1 MFTNLPSTDPIEC
14 TIRVYVVLVG
24 CNHDM
29 CKMTWTREITPFF
42 ILIVIT
48 IIFSSGYRATAAR
61 SERIGKLYHK
71 IIYLVLTQLVPQV
84 DCKVFLR
91 TFLFAFDTRRTQP
104 NFGVSVLPSGDIFP
118 RTNLP
123 LSVQKKKFSGF
134 IFLCFIDVLLKIC
147 SIFLSRPSRLA
158 KKIMTCLPAL
168 LQYCVKEM
176 NSNFRFRGK
185 KSKNFAKIWNFASS
199 CYFLLLTF
207 QFRFRKFQ
215 LQNKLDKWMNEW
227 INK

>member
-24 CNHDM
+24 CNHDTY
-29 CKMTWTREITPFF
+29 KMTWTREITALF

-48 IIFSSGYRATAAR
+48 IIFSSGNRATAAR
-61 SERIGKLYHK
+61 SERIGKLHHK

-84 DCKVFLR
+84 DCRVFLR

-104 NFGVSVLPSGDIFP
+104 NFGVSVLPSGDLFC
-118 RTNLP
+118 RTNFP
-123 LSVQKKKFSGF
+123 LSVQKQICRVYFPTFYGRHFENLLDIFVKTFSPGNNM
-134 IFLCFIDVLLKIC
+134 
-147 SIFLSRPSRLA
+147 
-158 KKIMTCLPAL
+158 IMTCLSPL

-185 KSKNFAKIWNFASS
+185 KSKISRRFEISRLRVICYCLLFSFVSEIPVAK
-199 CYFLLLTF
+199 
-207 QFRFRKFQ
+207 
-215 LQNKLDKWMNEW
+215 
-227 INK
+227 

>member
-29 CKMTWTREITPFF
+29 YKMTWTREITALF

-48 IIFSSGYRATAAR
+48 IIFSSGNRATAAR

-84 DCKVFLR
+84 DCRVFLR

-104 NFGVSVLPSGDIFP
+104 NFGVSVLPSGDLFC
-118 RTNLP
+118 RTNFP
-123 LSVQKKKFSGF
+123 LSVQKQ
-134 IFLCFIDVLLKIC
+134 ICRVYFLRFMDVILKIC

-158 KKIMTCLPAL
+158 IKIMTCLSPL

-185 KSKNFAKIWNFASS
+185 KSKISRRLEISRLHVICYCLLFSFVSEIPVAK
-199 CYFLLLTF
+199 
-207 QFRFRKFQ
+207 
-215 LQNKLDKWMNEW
+215 
-227 INK
+227 

>member
-29 CKMTWTREITPFF
+29 YKMTWTREITALF

-48 IIFSSGYRATAAR
+48 IIFSSGNRATAAR

-84 DCKVFLR
+84 DCRVFLR
-91 TFLFAFDTRRTQP
+91 TFLFSTPGERNLILGFLCYPA
-104 NFGVSVLPSGDIFP
+104 VIFFAE
-118 RTNLP
+118 RIFRYRYK
-123 LSVQKKKFSGF
+123 SKFAEF
-134 IFLCFIDVLLKIC
+134 IFLRFMDVILKIC

-158 KKIMTCLPAL
+158 IKIMTCLSPL

-176 NSNFRFRGK
+176 NSNFPFRGK
-185 KSKNFAKIWNFASS
+185 KSQISRRFEISRLHIA
-199 CYFLLLTF
+199 YFSVSF
-207 QFRFRKFQ
+207 PKFH
-215 LQNKLDKWMNEW
+215 LQNNLNEWMNE
-227 INK
+227 

>member
-29 CKMTWTREITPFF
+29 YKMTWTREITALF

-48 IIFSSGYRATAAR
+48 IIFSSGKRATAAR
-61 SERIGKLYHK
+61 SERIGKLHHK

-84 DCKVFLR
+84 DCRVFLR

-104 NFGVSVLPSGDIFP
+104 NFGVSVLPSGDLFC
-118 RTNLP
+118 RTNFP
-123 LSVQKKKFSGF
+123 LSVQKQ
-134 IFLCFIDVLLKIC
+134 ICRVYFLRFMDVILKIC
-147 SIFLSRPSRLA
+147 SIFLSRPSRLEI
-158 KKIMTCLPAL
+158 KIMTCLSPL

-185 KSKNFAKIWNFASS
+185 KSKISRRLEISRLHVICYCLLFSFVSEIPVAK
-199 CYFLLLTF
+199 
-207 QFRFRKFQ
+207 
-215 LQNKLDKWMNEW
+215 
-227 INK
+227 

>member
-29 CKMTWTREITPFF
+29 YKMTWTREITALF

-48 IIFSSGYRATAAR
+48 IIFSSGNRATAAR
-61 SERIGKLYHK
+61 SERIGKLHHK

-84 DCKVFLR
+84 DCRVFLR

-104 NFGVSVLPSGDIFP
+104 NFGVSVLPSGDLFC
-118 RTNLP
+118 RTNFP
-123 LSVQKKKFSGF
+123 LSVQKQICRVYFPTFYGRHFENLLDIFVKTFSPGNKDNDLPLTFITVLCKRNEFKLSFQRKKE
-134 IFLCFIDVLLKIC
+134 
-147 SIFLSRPSRLA
+147 
-158 KKIMTCLPAL
+158 
-168 LQYCVKEM
+168 Q
-176 NSNFRFRGK
+176 
-185 KSKNFAKIWNFASS
+185 NFAKIWNFASS

-207 QFRFRKFQ
+207 QFRFRNSSCK
-215 LQNKLDKWMNEW
+215 
-227 INK
+227 IT

>member
-29 CKMTWTREITPFF
+29 YKMTWTREITPFS

-48 IIFSSGYRATAAR
+48 IIFSSGNRATAAR

-71 IIYLVLTQLVPQV
+71 IIFLDLTLLVPQV

-118 RTNLP
+118 RTNL
-123 LSVQKKKFSGF
+123 
-134 IFLCFIDVLLKIC
+134 CY
-147 SIFLSRPSRLA
+147 R
-158 KKIMTCLPAL
+158 
-168 LQYCVKEM
+168 Y
-176 NSNFRFRGK
+176 
-185 KSKNFAKIWNFASS
+185 KSKCSELFSYVLSTSS
-199 CYFLLLTF
+199 WKSARYFCQNLLAW
-207 QFRFRKFQ
+207 Q
-215 LQNKLDKWMNEW
+215 
-227 INK
+227 